1 METIIKKITD
11 NEIENDKIIK
21 TAAEIISRGGLV
33 AFPTETVYGLGGD
46 SFDPAAAAKIYAAK
60 GRPSDNP
67 LIVHISE
74 FDDIYK
80 LSDEVPEIA
89 KVLADK
95 FWPGPLT
102 MIVKKNKSVP
112 VTVTGGLDTVA
123 VRLPSHK
130 VARKLIKES
139 GTFIAAPSANISGR
153 PSPTTAKH
161 VIDDLNGRIDMI
173 IDDGSIEIGLE
184 STIVDLTEDV
194 PVILRPGYV
203 TFEMLE
209 ETVGKVRLDKAL
221 MTGVKGNV
229 KPKAPGMKYR
239 HYAPKAELTIIEGS
253 PEKTVA
259 RIEELVKEAERKG
272 QKAGIMLSE
281 ENFDKICS
289 DYKLY
294 DKVIFVCRDNICQS
308 PAAVTIL
315 NSIKKDEWLEVSS
328 RGLVVLFSEPYSMKI
343 HSLLRNHGI
352 IMDNG
357 VSRPLEEKDFGE
369 NTIILTMTRAQKD
382 KILSE
387 YKNACNV
394 YSIMEFAGGNGDIF
408 DPYGGDNAVYEMFYS
423 SIHTWVNQVEIKLH
437 QLNTKEDLK

>member
-46 SFDPAAAAKIYAAK
+46 SFDPAAAEKIYAAK

-239 HYAPKAELTIIEGS
+239 HYAPKAELTIIDGS

-289 DYKLY
+289 DYKLCLGSSS
-294 DKVIFVCRDNICQS
+294 DENEIARNLFACLRKFDDMDIDVIFS
-308 PAAVTIL
+308 
-315 NSIKKDEWLEVSS
+315 E
-328 RGLVVLFSEPYSMKI
+328 GFSEEGIGQAIMNRLLKAAGHKI
-343 HSLLRNHGI
+343 I
-352 IMDNG
+352 E
-357 VSRPLEEKDFGE
+357 V
-369 NTIILTMTRAQKD
+369 
-382 KILSE
+382 
-387 YKNACNV
+387 
-394 YSIMEFAGGNGDIF
+394 
-408 DPYGGDNAVYEMFYS
+408 
-423 SIHTWVNQVEIKLH
+423 
-437 QLNTKEDLK
+437 

>member
-46 SFDPAAAAKIYAAK
+46 SFDPAAAEKIYAAK

-112 VTVTGGLDTVA
+112 VTVTGGIDTVA

-139 GTFIAAPSANISGR
+139 GTFI
-153 PSPTTAKH
+153 
-161 VIDDLNGRIDMI
+161 
-173 IDDGSIEIGLE
+173 E
-184 STIVDLTEDV
+184 
-194 PVILRPGYV
+194 
-203 TFEMLE
+203 
-209 ETVGKVRLDKAL
+209 AL

-289 DYKLY
+289 DYKLCLGSSS
-294 DKVIFVCRDNICQS
+294 DENEIARNLFACLRKFDDMDIDVIFS
-308 PAAVTIL
+308 
-315 NSIKKDEWLEVSS
+315 E
-328 RGLVVLFSEPYSMKI
+328 GFSEEGIGQAIMNRLLKAAGHKI
-343 HSLLRNHGI
+343 I
-352 IMDNG
+352 E
-357 VSRPLEEKDFGE
+357 V
-369 NTIILTMTRAQKD
+369 
-382 KILSE
+382 
-387 YKNACNV
+387 
-394 YSIMEFAGGNGDIF
+394 
-408 DPYGGDNAVYEMFYS
+408 
-423 SIHTWVNQVEIKLH
+423 
-437 QLNTKEDLK
+437 